1 MGELIQKIK
10 EPRKQK
16 TLLVKNK
23 LLAVSFP
30 SQSTLCVGVWTP
42 NLQVKHKVV
51 KVFLLYC
58 LVESDNVRMLQLPT
72 DSRLPL

>member
-23 LLAVSFP
+23 LLAVTFP
-30 SQSTLCVGVWTP
+30 SQSTLCKSLDTKLTSQTQGSENVPPVLSRGV
-42 NLQVKHKVV
+42 
-51 KVFLLYC
+51 
-58 LVESDNVRMLQLPT
+58 
-72 DSRLPL
+72 